1 MGDIVKVGWSGG
13 KDSSCAVMLHILRG
27 DKVKAVCYIPMF
39 TNEIPLIQKKH
50 YDFIMKTADKF
61 RSLGAEVNIVHGITY
76 WDYVTHIALSG
87 KYKGQIFGFPCF
99 KRSQCGFKR
108 DSKEKACRDIDVG
121 EYDYESIGIAFDEVK
136 RHNQLNNKKRSI
148 LVEERIREVDTYS
161 FNFKHEIL
169 SPIYEDG
176 NIKRDGC
183 VLCPNATKYE
193 RESWFRDY
201 PEARELVIKLQDIV
215 KEKRPDR
222 PPLRNYEYFIET
234 DVVQLSI
241 FD

>member
-61 RSLGAEVNIVHGITY
+61 RSLGAEINIIHGITY
-76 WDYVTHIALSG
+76 WDYVQKVTKVGINKG
-87 KYKGQIFGFPCF
+87 KIYGFPCF
-99 KRSQCGFKR
+99 IAGRCGFNR
-108 DSKEKACRDIDVG
+108 DSKSKVCKEFDVG
-121 EYDYESIGIAFDEVK
+121 EYNYESIGIAFDEVK

-148 LVEERIREVDTYS
+148 LVEEEFTEAMTYLFDRE
-161 FNFKHEIL
+161 HGIL
-169 SPIYEDG
+169 SPIYDDT

-183 VLCPNATKYE
+183 ALCPHANKYE
-193 RESWFRDY
+193 RETWFRDY
-201 PEARELVIKLQDIV
+201 PEARELVIQLQDIV

-234 DVVQLSI
+234 DVIQLSI